1 MLLLTISVNSLTR
14 YDVIVWELALCIFNL
29 RDQVTKREDVP
40 KTMNFGEHLY
50 IFIYLMFKTRYVNA
64 IKTSLSIYSI
74 HPNFSTFSWK
84 TLYLANCYVDNF

>member
-40 KTMNFGEHLY
+40 KTINFGKHLY

-64 IKTSLSIYSI
+64 VKTSLSIYSI
-74 HPNFSTFSWK
+74 YPNVPTFFMK
-84 TLYLANCYVDNF
+84 MI